1 LLQTG
6 ELWIFAAADASTEA
20 ATSALGRKM
29 CRLARHIALASL
41 LTITNA
47 HETTKHLERLDAWLT
62 NASAPPPTHWR
73 VRSLDDF
80 DNRTDHVLSHSGQK
94 DVWLSQLR
102 DGRRVVV
109 KALRQKGAFEF
120 GDRASDIAYFEL
132 LFLEGLRGE
141 PGIPELFGA
150 YETPTHVV
158 WAMSNGGG
166 RVATGTGTLSHS
178 GKKHP
183 ITYSKVYDARA
194 RDAPLDLARAWLRCF
209 RSFGERGGFVLTDFK
224 PEQFTLDANG
234 DIYLVDGPAPNSGP
248 IAALARRHFQGEEW
262 HSKQA
267 YQLER
272 ARIYVEGIG
281 MERPDEP
288 DLEPGAA
295 RPCPSDDA
303 DAGAAVCALR
313 THHVHNGCVCRGCNE
328 RSPKC
333 GERWLSGPEVSD
345 CVDGTCAPF
354 DWRVHVYDVAA
365 REWIL
370 PRIIAVAED
379 RAAAARL
386 ERLLP
391 RMMSEDPR
399 VRPSFS
405 ALLRELG

>member
-1 LLQTG
+1 
-6 ELWIFAAADASTEA
+6 
-20 ATSALGRKM
+20 M

-47 HETTKHLERLDAWLT
+47 AFQTFKRLERLDAWLT
-62 NASAPPPTHWR
+62 NASAPPTHWR
-73 VRSLDDF
+73 VRSPDDL
-80 DNRTDHVLSHSGQK
+80 DNRTDHVLSHGGLK

-109 KALRQKGAFEF
+109 KALRQEGAFKF
-120 GDRASDIAYFEL
+120 GDRASDVAYFEL

-158 WAMSNGGG
+158 WATSNGGG
-166 RVATGTGTLSHS
+166 RVATGTNSDPEKRDLE
-178 GKKHP
+178 
-183 ITYSKVYDARA
+183 YSEVYDARA
-194 RDAPLDLARAWLRCF
+194 RVAPLDLARAWLRCF

-224 PEQFTLDANG
+224 PNQFTLDAAG
-234 DIYLVDGPAPNSGP
+234 DVYLVDGPAPNSGP
-248 IAALARRHFQGEEW
+248 IAALARRHFTKKGW
-262 HSKQA
+262 HHKQA
-267 YQLER
+267 NKLKE

-281 MERPDEP
+281 EKRPKSTE
-288 DLEPGAA
+288 LEPGAA

-303 DAGAAVCALR
+303 DKGAGVCAAR
-313 THHVHNGCVCRGCNE
+313 TGRAHNGCGNNVIRKNL
-328 RSPKC
+328 SKC
-333 GERWLSGPEVSD
+333 GGLLSGPEVSD
-345 CVDGTCAPF
+345 CVDGACAPF
-354 DWRVHVYDVAA
+354 DWRVHVYDAAA

-370 PRIIAVAED
+370 PHIIAVAED

>member
-1 LLQTG
+1 
-6 ELWIFAAADASTEA
+6 
-20 ATSALGRKM
+20 M

-41 LTITNA
+41 LTITDA
-47 HETTKHLERLDAWLT
+47 AFQTFKRLERLDAWFT
-62 NASAPPPTHWR
+62 NGSAPPTHWR
-73 VRSLDDF
+73 VRSPDDL
-80 DNRTDHVLSHSGQK
+80 DNRTDHVLERGGLK

-109 KALRQKGAFEF
+109 KALRQEGAFKL
-120 GDRASDIAYFEL
+120 GDRASDVAYFEL

-158 WAMSNGGG
+158 WATSNGGG
-166 RVATGTGTLSHS
+166 RVATGTNTDP
-178 GKKHP
+178 GKRDLE
-183 ITYSKVYDARA
+183 YSEAYDARA
-194 RDAPLDLARAWLRCF
+194 RGAPLDLARAWLRCF

-224 PEQFTLDANG
+224 PNQFTLDAAG
-234 DIYLVDGPAPNSGP
+234 DVYLVDGPAPNSGP
-248 IAALARRHFQGEEW
+248 IARLARRHFQAHGW
-262 HSKQA
+262 HPKHSWWHHANSTKQA
-267 YQLER
+267 HKLKE

-281 MERPDEP
+281 MERPDKP

-303 DAGAAVCALR
+303 DAGAGVCARR
-313 THHVHNGCVCRGCNE
+313 THPYHNGCRT
-328 RSPKC
+328 RSNTVNGSSRC

-345 CVDGTCAPF
+345 CVDGACAPF
-354 DWRVHVYDVAA
+354 DWRVHVYDAAA

-370 PRIIAVAED
+370 PHIIAVAED

-399 VRPSFS
+399 RRPSFS
-405 ALLRELG
+405 ALLRELGER

>member
-1 LLQTG
+1 
-6 ELWIFAAADASTEA
+6 
-20 ATSALGRKM
+20 M
-29 CRLARHIALASL
+29 CRLGRHIALASL

-47 HETTKHLERLDAWLT
+47 HETIKHLERLDAWLT
-62 NASAPPPTHWR
+62 NASAPPTHWR
-73 VRSLDDF
+73 VRSPDDL

-109 KALRQKGAFEF
+109 KALRQEGAFKF
-120 GDRASDIAYFEL
+120 GDRASDVAYFEL

-158 WAMSNGGG
+158 WATSNVAHVVWATSNGGNG
-166 RVATGTGTLSHS
+166 SR
-178 GKKHP
+178 P
-183 ITYSKVYDARA
+183 ITYSKDYDARA

-209 RSFGERGGFVLTDFK
+209 RSFGERGGFVSTDFK

-248 IAALARRHFQGEEW
+248 IAALARRHFTKKGW
-262 HSKQA
+262 HHKQA
-267 YQLER
+267 NKLKE

-281 MERPDEP
+281 EKRPKSTE
-288 DLEPGAA
+288 LQPGAA

-303 DAGAAVCALR
+303 DKGAGVCAAR
-313 THHVHNGCVCRGCNE
+313 TGRAHNGCGNNVIRKNL
-328 RSPKC
+328 SKC
-333 GERWLSGPEVSD
+333 GGLLSGPEVSD
-345 CVDGTCAPF
+345 CVDGACAPF
-354 DWRVHVYDVAA
+354 DWRVHVYDAAA

-370 PRIIAVAED
+370 PHIIAVAED

>member
-1 LLQTG
+1 
-6 ELWIFAAADASTEA
+6 
-20 ATSALGRKM
+20 M
-29 CRLARHIALASL
+29 YRLARRIALASL
-41 LTITNA
+41 LTITDSL
-47 HETTKHLERLDAWLT
+47 ETTKHLERLDAWLT

-73 VRSLDDF
+73 VRSPDDL
-80 DNRTDHVLSHSGQK
+80 DNRTDHVLSHSGYK

-109 KALRQKGAFEF
+109 KALRREGAFEF

-141 PGIPELFGA
+141 PGIPKLFGA
-150 YETPTHVV
+150 YKTPTHVI
-158 WAMSNGGG
+158 WATSNGGG
-166 RVATGTGTLSHS
+166 RVATG
-178 GKKHP
+178 GKVKNP
-183 ITYSKVYDARA
+183 AIKYSEVYDARA
-194 RDAPLDLARAWLRCF
+194 RSAPLDLARAWLRCF

-248 IAALARRHFQGEEW
+248 IAALARRHFTKKGW
-262 HSKQA
+262 HHKQA
-267 YQLER
+267 NKLKE

-281 MERPDEP
+281 EKRPKSTE
-288 DLEPGAA
+288 LQPGAA
-295 RPCPSDDA
+295 RPCPSDDT

-313 THHVHNGCVCRGCNE
+313 THVVHNGCSRHILDEG
-328 RSPKC
+328 SPKC
-333 GERWLSGPEVSD
+333 GERWRSGPEVSD
-345 CVDGTCAPF
+345 CVDGACAPF
-354 DWRVHVYDVAA
+354 DWRVHVYDAAA

-370 PRIIAVAED
+370 PHIIAVAED

-399 VRPSFS
+399 RRPSFS
-405 ALLRELG
+405 ALLRELGER

>member
-1 LLQTG
+1 
-6 ELWIFAAADASTEA
+6 
-20 ATSALGRKM
+20 M

-41 LTITNA
+41 LTITDA
-47 HETTKHLERLDAWLT
+47 AFQTFKRLERLDAWLT
-62 NASAPPPTHWR
+62 NASAPPTHRR
-73 VRSLDDF
+73 VRSPDDL
-80 DNRTDHVLSHSGQK
+80 DNRTDHVLEHGGLK
-94 DVWLSQLR
+94 HVLLSQLR

-109 KALRQKGAFEF
+109 KAVRFLRRQKGPFEF

-158 WAMSNGGG
+158 WATSNGGG
-166 RVATGTGTLSHS
+166 RVATGTNSDPEKRDLE
-178 GKKHP
+178 
-183 ITYSKVYDARA
+183 YSEVYDARA
-194 RDAPLDLARAWLRCF
+194 RVAPLDLARAWLRCF

-224 PEQFTLDANG
+224 PNQFTLDAAG
-234 DIYLVDGPAPNSGP
+234 DVYLVDGPAPNSGP
-248 IAALARRHFQGEEW
+248 IARLARRHFQARGYHPKHSWW
-262 HSKQA
+262 HKANSTKQA
-267 YQLER
+267 HKLKE

-281 MERPDEP
+281 MERPDKP

-303 DAGAAVCALR
+303 DAGAVVCARR
-313 THHVHNGCVCRGCNE
+313 THPYHNGCRT
-328 RSPKC
+328 RSNVAKC
-333 GERWLSGPEVSD
+333 GERWLSGPEVTD
-345 CVDGTCAPF
+345 CVDGACAPF
-354 DWRVHVYDVAA
+354 DWRVHVYDAAA

-370 PRIIAVAED
+370 PHIIAVAED

>member
-1 LLQTG
+1 
-6 ELWIFAAADASTEA
+6 
-20 ATSALGRKM
+20 M

-47 HETTKHLERLDAWLT
+47 HETIKHLERLDAWLT
-62 NASAPPPTHWR
+62 NASAPPTHWR
-73 VRSLDDF
+73 VRSPDDL
-80 DNRTDHVLSHSGQK
+80 DNRMDLVLSHSGQK
-94 DVWLSQLR
+94 DVWLSRLR

-109 KALRQKGAFEF
+109 KALRREGAFEF
-120 GDRASDIAYFEL
+120 GDRASNIAYFEL

-178 GKKHP
+178 GKNHTIK
-183 ITYSKVYDARA
+183 YSKVYDARA
-194 RDAPLDLARAWLRCF
+194 RDAPLDVARAWLRCF

-234 DIYLVDGPAPNSGP
+234 DIYLVDGPAPNVGP
-248 IAALARRHFQGEEW
+248 IAAHARRHFTKKTW
-262 HSKQA
+262 HPEQA
-267 YQLER
+267 DKLKR

-281 MERPDEP
+281 MERPIKAYY
-288 DLEPGAA
+288 LQPGAA
-295 RPCPSDDA
+295 QPCPSDDT
-303 DAGAAVCALR
+303 DAGAAICALR
-313 THHVHNGCVCRGCNE
+313 THVVHNGCSRLFLDEG
-328 RSPKC
+328 SPKC
-333 GERWLSGPEVSD
+333 GERWLSGPEVTD
-345 CVDGTCAPF
+345 CVDGACAPF

-370 PRIIAVAED
+370 PHIIAVAED

>member
-1 LLQTG
+1 
-6 ELWIFAAADASTEA
+6 
-20 ATSALGRKM
+20 M

-41 LTITNA
+41 LTITDA
-47 HETTKHLERLDAWLT
+47 AFQTFKRLERLDAWLT
-62 NASAPPPTHWR
+62 NASAPPTHWR
-73 VRSLDDF
+73 VRSPDDL
-80 DNRTDHVLSHSGQK
+80 DNRTDRVLEHGGLK

-102 DGRRVVV
+102 DGRRVVA
-109 KALRQKGAFEF
+109 KALRQEEPFKLG
-120 GDRASDIAYFEL
+120 GRASDVAYFEL

-158 WAMSNGGG
+158 WATSNGGG
-166 RVATGTGTLSHS
+166 RVATGTGTLDSHS
-178 GKKHP
+178 GKKSE
-183 ITYSKVYDARA
+183 IKYSEVYDARA

-248 IAALARRHFQGEEW
+248 IAALARRHFTKKTW
-262 HSKQA
+262 HPEQA
-267 YQLER
+267 DQLER

-281 MERPDEP
+281 MQRPNKPE
-288 DLEPGAA
+288 LQPGAA

-303 DAGAAVCALR
+303 DKGAGVCALR
-313 THHVHNGCVCRGCNE
+313 TGRAHNGCGIKFLRQGNL
-328 RSPKC
+328 SKC
-333 GERWLSGPEVSD
+333 GGLLSGPEVSD
-345 CVDGTCAPF
+345 CVDGACAPF
-354 DWRVHVYDVAA
+354 DWRVHVYDAAA

-370 PRIIAVAED
+370 PHIIAVAED

-405 ALLRELG
+405 ALLRELGK

>member
-1 LLQTG
+1 
-6 ELWIFAAADASTEA
+6 
-20 ATSALGRKM
+20 M

-47 HETTKHLERLDAWLT
+47 AFQTFKRLERLDAWLT
-62 NASAPPPTHWR
+62 NASAPPTHWR

-166 RVATGTGTLSHS
+166 RVATGTGTLSKR
-178 GKKHP
+178 GKKKNP
-183 ITYSKVYDARA
+183 ITYSKGYDARA
-194 RDAPLDLARAWLRCF
+194 RVAPLDLARAWLRCF

-224 PEQFTLDANG
+224 PNQFTLDAAG

-281 MERPDEP
+281 MQRPNKPE
-288 DLEPGAA
+288 LQPGAA

-303 DAGAAVCALR
+303 DADAGAAVCALR
-313 THHVHNGCVCRGCNE
+313 TGRAHNGCGNNVIRKNL
-328 RSPKC
+328 SKC
-333 GERWLSGPEVSD
+333 GGLLSGPEVSD
-345 CVDGTCAPF
+345 CVDGACAPF
-354 DWRVHVYDVAA
+354 DWRVHVYDAAA

-370 PRIIAVAED
+370 PHIIAVAED

-405 ALLRELG
+405 ALLRELGK

>member
-1 LLQTG
+1 
-6 ELWIFAAADASTEA
+6 
-20 ATSALGRKM
+20 M
-29 CRLARHIALASL
+29 CRLGRHIALASL

-47 HETTKHLERLDAWLT
+47 HEAIKHLERLDAWLT
-62 NASAPPPTHWR
+62 NASAPPTHWR
-73 VRSLDDF
+73 VRSPDDL
-80 DNRTDHVLSHSGQK
+80 DNRTDHELEHGGLKHVL
-94 DVWLSQLR
+94 LSQLR

-109 KALRQKGAFEF
+109 KAVRFLRRQKGPFEF

-183 ITYSKVYDARA
+183 ITYSKLYDARA

-267 YQLER
+267 YQLKD

-288 DLEPGAA
+288 DLEPGVA
-295 RPCPSDDA
+295 RPCPSDDT

-313 THHVHNGCVCRGCNE
+313 THVVHNGCSRHLLDEG
-328 RSPKC
+328 SPKC
-333 GERWLSGPEVSD
+333 GERWRSGPEVSD
-345 CVDGTCAPF
+345 CVDGACAPF
-354 DWRVHVYDVAA
+354 DWRVHVHDVAA

-370 PRIIAVAED
+370 PHIIAVAED